1 MAESPQGVNSHPTW
15 RDCGLTLSDEMI
27 LSEFTTF
34 QTIWS
39 LAANLFHTGIVF
51 AILFF
56 QHAYFEWKQHHAQ
69 IARV

>member
-15 RDCGLTLSDEMI
+15 RGCGQTLSDEMF
-27 LSEFTTF
+27 LSEFTNF
-34 QTIWS
+34 QTVRS

-56 QHAYFEWKQHHAQ
+56 QHAYFEWKHHHAQ
-69 IARV
+69 VACV